1 MKVSVIVPTYNRAHL
16 VTETIDSILAQTFK
30 DFELIVIDNES
41 GDNTEEVIR
50 SYTDE
55 RIRYFRHQNNGL
67 VAVNRNYGISKANG
81 EYIAFCDDDDLWMP
95 EKLERQVKLLD
106 LNKELGLVYSN
117 SYIMDANG
125 NLERDT
131 LLSKSKLFRGNV
143 FDKLFQ
149 GNFIPMLTVVIRRE
163 VLSKVGG
170 FSPKYII
177 AQDYDLWLRI
187 AEYYPIDFTE
197 EPLAKYR
204 IHGGSASRNLELVIK
219 EGFQLIEYWLE
230 KKANSERGFRG
241 KAKQKQANLHVSLIV
256 YYLRNH
262 HNQKAISESV
272 NLVKLFPYSLVVV
285 PMVVA
290 KLRRVLN
297 PRRNSAGRMQCLT
310 KGI

>member
-1 MKVSVIVPTYNRAHL
+1 MKVSVIVLTYNRAHM
-16 VTETIDSILAQTFK
+16 VSEAIDSILNQTFK
-30 DFELIVIDNES
+30 DFELIVVDNES
-41 GDNTEEVIR
+41 VDNTEEVIK

-106 LNKELGLVYSN
+106 LNKELGLVYSD
-117 SYIMDANG
+117 SYIMDENG

-131 LLSKSKLFRGNV
+131 SLSSSRLLRGNV

-149 GNFIPMLTVVIRRE
+149 SNFIPMLTVMIRRE

-170 FSPKYII
+170 FDPKYII

-187 AEYYPIDFTE
+187 AEHYPIDFTE

-204 IHGGSASRNLELVIK
+204 IHGGSVSRNRELAINEV
-219 EGFQLIEYWLE
+219 FQLTEYWLE
-230 KKANSERGFRG
+230 KKANLERGFRG
-241 KAKQKQANLHVSLIV
+241 KAKQKQANLHISLMV
-256 YYLRNH
+256 YYFRNH
-262 HNQKAISESV
+262 QNQKAISESM
-272 NLVKLFPYSLVVV
+272 NLIRLFPYSLVLV
-285 PMVVA
+285 PMVIA
-290 KLRRVLN
+290 KLGRVLN
-297 PRRNSAGRMQCLT
+297 PRRNSCGRM
-310 KGI
+310 